1 MKLEKENIE
10 ELNFI
15 RGQMETFEN
24 ILSTNYN
31 ELWNYL
37 INNYNGH
44 PLLNLD
50 EFLEEIETKK
60 NISKEISKI

>member
-50 EFLEEIETKK
+50 EFLKEIETKE

>member
-50 EFLEEIETKK
+50 KFLEEIETKK

>member
-1 MKLEKENIE
+1 MKLEEENIE

-50 EFLEEIETKK
+50 EFLEEIETKE

>member
-31 ELWNYL
+31 GLWNYL

-44 PLLNLD
+44 P
-50 EFLEEIETKK
+50 
-60 NISKEISKI
+60 

>member
-15 RGQMETFEN
+15 RDQMETFEN

-44 PLLNLD
+44 PLLNLG
-50 EFLEEIETKK
+50 EFLEEIETKE

>member
-37 INNYNGH
+37 INKYNGH

-50 EFLEEIETKK
+50 EFLEEIETKE

>member
-37 INNYNGH
+37 INNYNEH

-50 EFLEEIETKK
+50 EFLEEIETKE

>member
-50 EFLEEIETKK
+50 EFLEEIEPKE